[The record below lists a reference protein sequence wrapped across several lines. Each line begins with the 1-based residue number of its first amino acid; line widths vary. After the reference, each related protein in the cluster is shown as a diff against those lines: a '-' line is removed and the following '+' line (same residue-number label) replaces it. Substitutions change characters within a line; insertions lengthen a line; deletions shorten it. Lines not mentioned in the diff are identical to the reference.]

1 MSKGAWQQGL
11 EGQVYGEEQW
21 AMFVEVGGVSPNVP
35 GPDIT
40 GKAYCD
46 EAGQQEAS
54 RACACVGGVRGR
66 LGV

>member
-1 MSKGAWQQGL
+1 
-11 EGQVYGEEQW
+11 
-21 AMFVEVGGVSPNVP
+21 MFVEVGGVSPNVP